1 MDMPL
6 TLDNIRLF
14 GLFGLKFFGFAE
26 GADGTVDITVGPSV
40 TGPLLLLFVACGVL
54 GYLLGTLN
62 FAIIISKFKYR
73 EDVRDYGSGNAGMTN
88 MMRTYGRAAGIFTF
102 LGDLLKAVIAVMIGW
117 LALGEAGAHFAG
129 FCCILGHAFPVW
141 YGFRGGKGVA
151 VTAAMILCV
160 EPLLF
165 VFLLI
170 IFAVVLAFT
179 RYLSLASMMS
189 ILMYPVL
196 LNNLYRFLHQ
206 PSPFF
211 FVVTICSVLTAVL
224 VLILHRGN
232 MRRLLDHTEPKFSLK
247 KHGEKTEK
255 K

>member
-1 MDMPL
+1 
-6 TLDNIRLF
+6 
-14 GLFGLKFFGFAE
+14 
-26 GADGTVDITVGPSV
+26 
-40 TGPLLLLFVACGVL
+40 
-54 GYLLGTLN
+54 
-62 FAIIISKFKYR
+62 
-73 EDVRDYGSGNAGMTN
+73 
-88 MMRTYGRAAGIFTF
+88 
-102 LGDLLKAVIAVMIGW
+102 MIGW

-232 MRRLLDHTEPKFSLK
+232 MRRLLDHTEPKFSFK